1 MRLAGVA
8 MVRNECDIV
17 EAFVRHHAAVL
28 DQLYIVD
35 TGSSDGTLEILE
47 RLSASGLSIKLSREK
62 SVAYYQSVAT
72 TGLIKAALEDE
83 PWGCVFPLD
92 CDEFLLVSD
101 RKAFEAEIACLAP
114 DEAGLLVSDQ
124 YAPTESDDTSESDP
138 LVRIVHRIVSVP
150 ALPLFHGKAIAPYP
164 LASSPKVAMG
174 EGNHHILV
182 ANRRTPERWITK
194 ARIAHFPV
202 RSTDQFVSKVV
213 TTRLA
218 WLSRADYQPSLGH
231 HIAMFY
237 EQLRDHPEI
246 VPLHL
251 LDAAFTYLDTYL
263 GPQHCIYQRK
273 LVRDPVGRQGG
284 ALLHLNLAK
293 TSALPKI
300 LDFAEQIARQLG
312 QWQSTY
318 HKENMA
324 GNHDAPAVL
333 PR

>member
-1 MRLAGVA
+1 
-8 MVRNECDIV
+8 MVRNECDII

-35 TGSSDGTLEILE
+35 NGSSDGTLEILE
-47 RLSASGLSIKLSREK
+47 RLSASGFSIKLRRDK

-72 TGLIKAALEDE
+72 TGSIKAALEDE

-92 CDEFLLVSD
+92 CDEFLLVND
-101 RKAFEAEIACLAP
+101 RKALEAEIACLAP

-124 YAPTESDDTSESDP
+124 YAPTESDDTAESDP
-138 LVRIVHRIVSVP
+138 VVRIVHRIVSEP
-150 ALPLFHGKAIAPYP
+150 ALPLFHGKAVAPYH
-164 LASSPKVAMG
+164 LASSPAVAMG

-182 ANRRTPERWITK
+182 PDRRTPERWLTK

-218 WLSRADYQPSLGH
+218 WLSRADYQPYLGH

-237 EQLRDHPEI
+237 EQLRDHSEI

-273 LVRDPVGRQGG
+273 LVRDPVRREGG
-284 ALLHLNLAK
+284 PLRHLDLAK
-293 TSALPKI
+293 PMALPKI

-312 QWQSTY
+312 QLQSTW
-318 HKENMA
+318 HKESKA
-324 GNHDAPAVL
+324 RNHDTPAIL
-333 PR
+333 PT